1 MPKGDLIQ
9 KLVKWTSL
17 GKNEMV
23 RSHVTK
29 NIAPNV
35 KVAMTVIVK
44 QLPKKKDYTRDILHM
59 RADGISFKRIAEILG
74 ISYSYVCK
82 LFKDATKD
90 I

>member
-17 GKNEMV
+17 GKNEVV

-29 NIAPNV
+29 NISPNV

-44 QLPKKKDYTRDILHM
+44 ELPKKKDHTPDILHM
-59 RADGISFKRIAEILG
+59 RADGIPFKKIAEILG
-74 ISYSYVCK
+74 MSYSYVCE
-82 LFKDATKD
+82 LFRNATKNV
-90 I
+90 